1 MSGRLAGKT
10 ALITGGSAGIG
21 LASARDFLAEGAR
34 VAICGRSSESLA
46 AARDT
51 LGQDVLAVQADVA
64 SLADLDTLFAT
75 VRDEFGHLDV
85 LFANAGYSQFRPFE
99 EVTEDAFDGMIA
111 SNLKG
116 TFFTIQKALPL
127 LRPGS
132 SVIITSSVVNHTGW
146 PGTAVMSAV
155 KAGQRS
161 LARTIGGELIGR
173 GIRVNSL
180 SPGPT
185 DTAMFGK
192 MGNDTDGIRTMLTEL
207 NPSKRY
213 GTAEEVAKLALYLAS
228 DESAYVVAA
237 DFAHDG
243 GVGSI

>member
-10 ALITGGSAGIG
+10 ALITGGSEGIG
-21 LASARDFLAEGAR
+21 LASARDFLDEGAR
-34 VAICGRSSESLA
+34 VAICGRNPESLA
-46 AARDT
+46 AARDA

-64 SLADLDTLFAT
+64 RLADLDALFAT

-85 LFANAGYSQFRPFE
+85 LFANAGYSVFRPFE
-99 EVTEDAFDGMIA
+99 EVTEDAFDGMIGA
-111 SNLKG
+111 NLKG
-116 TFFTIQKALPL
+116 TFFTIQKAVPL
-127 LRPGS
+127 LRRGS
-132 SVIITSSVVNHTGW
+132 SVIITSSVANHTGW
-146 PGTAVMSAV
+146 PGTAVMAAV

-161 LARTIGGELIGR
+161 LARTISGELIDR

-185 DTAMFGK
+185 DTPMFEK
-192 MGNDTDGIRTMLTEL
+192 NGNDTDGIRKRLTEL
-207 NPSKRY
+207 SPSKRY
-213 GTAEEVAKLALYLAS
+213 GTAEEVAKLAVYLAS
-228 DESAYVVAA
+228 DESAYAVAA